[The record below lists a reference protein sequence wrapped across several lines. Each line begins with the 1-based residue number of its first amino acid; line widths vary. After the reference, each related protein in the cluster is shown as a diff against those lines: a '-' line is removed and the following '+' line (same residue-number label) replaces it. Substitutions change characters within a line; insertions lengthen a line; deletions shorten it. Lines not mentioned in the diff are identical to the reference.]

1 MMAGAWLAAGGAS
14 AAAIVFVGQ
23 QPVAQQSTIQQD
35 TAQGSQAA
43 GAQAAQKDIRSEAG
57 TEATRKAEKPAAA
70 EEIQKPKI
78 RTITAFVHLD
88 RLQYQK
94 QLGGAVVFLRQAKAA
109 YEGAG
114 YEVQTLRVATQP
126 FPEYTGD
133 LTGQLLVDWMKE
145 LDQYAGAQGIL
156 ISIGPAMQSDRDD
169 PREAQLLARG
179 LAETQNLSGSIVI
192 AQGEEIYGR
201 ALHASA
207 GVIEYLAE
215 HTPASQGNFHFAA
228 LALVKSG
235 TPFFPAAYY
244 TGVGNEFA
252 VGLES
257 ANVVEEAFSRAHNLV
272 EARQRLEAMLGTQ
285 AGRIDETG
293 SELGKKNPEWIW
305 GGIDLSPAPMGKVS
319 IGKAIE
325 YLTHA
330 PVGSSGTLT
339 AAALITHVL
348 RAIHVAHPG
357 YSGLM
362 LPVLEDEV
370 LAQRWNE
377 GELTMEGLLAFSSVC
392 GTGLDTV
399 PLPGT
404 VTREQ
409 LERILMDVATLAIQK
424 NKPLSARL
432 LPVAGKNA
440 GQRTEFTG
448 PYLTN
453 TTLHS
458 VF

>member
-1 MMAGAWLAAGGAS
+1 MKTRLAEVILLAGGAAGLMAGGAIAGRIAPGLGQI
-14 AAAIVFVGQ
+14 AAQNAPG
-23 QPVAQQSTIQQD
+23 
-35 TAQGSQAA
+35 
-43 GAQAAQKDIRSEAG
+43 GAPAAQKDQHRSGGPEAEG
-57 TEATRKAEKPAAA
+57 KAEKAATEA
-70 EEIQKPKI
+70 VQRPKI
-78 RTITAFVHLD
+78 RAITAFVHLD
-88 RLQYQK
+88 RLEYQREM
-94 QLGGAVVFLRQAKAA
+94 GAAVAFLKQAKAA

-114 YEVQTLRVATQP
+114 YEVETLRVATQP

-133 LTGQLLVDWMKE
+133 LTGQLKVDWLKE

-156 ISIGPAMQSDRDD
+156 VSIGPAMQSDSDD

-192 AQGEEIYGR
+192 AQGDEIYAR
-201 ALHASA
+201 ALRAST
-207 GVIEYLAE
+207 GVIEYLEE
-215 HTPASQGNFHFAA
+215 HTPASQGNFRFAA
-228 LALVKSG
+228 LAMVKSG

-244 TGVGNEFA
+244 SGVGSEFA

-257 ANVVEEAFSRAHNLV
+257 ANVVEEAFSGAHNLP
-272 EARQRLEAMLGTQ
+272 EARQRLETLLGTQ
-285 AGRIDETG
+285 AGRVD
-293 SELGKKNPEWIW
+293 ELGSALAKKSPEWIW
-305 GGIDLSPAPMGKVS
+305 GGIDLSPAPLGKVS

-325 YLTHA
+325 ELTGA

-339 AAALITHVL
+339 AAALITHAL

-370 LAQRWNE
+370 LAQRWSE
-377 GELTMEGLLAFSSVC
+377 GVLTTEGLLAFSSVC

-409 LERILMDVATLAIQK
+409 LERILRDVATLAIQK

-432 LPVAGKNA
+432 LPVAGKSA

-453 TTLHS
+453 TTLHA